1 MISFMRGVATGG
13 QCRARRVILP
23 AVLAET
29 TPRPSAGPSV
39 WPSSLEPPP
48 RSARLKLFERAG
60 LALMVVL
67 GVLGFFLFPTYPNY
81 DSIYSLLW
89 GREILDLA
97 TPTFDAFRAPTQHPL
112 SNLIGGALSLLG
124 TSGDRAWI
132 ALCIVSMI
140 ALLAG
145 LYRLG
150 RDLFTPVVGL
160 IAALLLASRLDFA
173 FLAARGYIDTGF
185 LAFVIWAAVLEV
197 QRPRRGLAPL
207 VLLALAGM
215 LRPEA
220 WLLGGVYWLWCLG
233 PATWRQRIVWGAIV
247 WLPAIVWL
255 GSDYLVM
262 GEPLYSFTHTSGLA
276 SELDRTR
283 TIDEIP
289 VILVSYLIDLVK
301 LPVFIGGIAGA
312 VLGLLLFPK
321 RTALP
326 IVLLV
331 VGVATFTAIGV
342 GGFSVIDRYLLVAAV
357 IVMLLAAIALGGW
370 SLLEPGKIRTI
381 WLVVAGL
388 AVLAGAGL
396 TATRLNLSTVL
407 RELEFRG
414 EARPSLAE
422 ALEHPK
428 TRAALE
434 RCGTLYLP
442 NHKTIPDARWITD
455 LPADRVL
462 ARTDRLV
469 PDQPTEGVVLITHQ
483 RRALFNQVLFDEL
496 QDPSKNLPPAGMDR
510 LVTTRYY
517 TVYAG
522 C

>member
-1 MISFMRGVATGG
+1 MI
-13 QCRARRVILP
+13 VIG
-23 AVLAET
+23 T
-29 TPRPSAGPSV
+29 
-39 WPSSLEPPP
+39 
-48 RSARLKLFERAG
+48 
-60 LALMVVL
+60 
-67 GVLGFFLFPTYPNY
+67 LGFFLFPTYPNY

-112 SNLIGGALSLLG
+112 SNVIGGALSLFG
-124 TSGDRAWI
+124 QVGDRLWI

-150 RDLFTPVVGL
+150 RDLFSPWVGL

-185 LAFVIWAAVLEV
+185 LAFVIWAAVLEI

-207 VLLALAGM
+207 ILLALAGM

-220 WLLGGVYWLWCLG
+220 WLLGGLYWLWCLG
-233 PATWRQRIVWGAIV
+233 PASWRQRIVWGVIV
-247 WLPAIVWL
+247 WIPAISWL

-276 SELDRTR
+276 AELERNKS
-283 TIDEIP
+283 IDEIP
-289 VILVSYLIDLVK
+289 VTLVSYLIDLVK
-301 LPVFIGGIAGA
+301 LPVFLGGLVGA

-321 RTALP
+321 RSAMP
-326 IVLLV
+326 IALLV
-331 VGVATFTAIGV
+331 IGVAIFFAIGV

-357 IVMLLAAIALGGW
+357 MVMLLCAIALGGW
-370 SLLEPGKIRTI
+370 SLLAPGRPRTI
-381 WLVVAGL
+381 WLSL
-388 AVLAGAGL
+388 AVLAVAAGAVL

-414 EARPSLAE
+414 EARPALAE
-422 ALEHPK
+422 ALDHPQ
-428 TRAALE
+428 TRAALD

-462 ARTDRLV
+462 ARTDPRV

-483 RRALFNQVLFDEL
+483 RRAIFNQVLFDEL
-496 QDPSKNLPPAGMDR
+496 QDPSMNLPPAGMDR
-510 LVTTRYY
+510 LVTTSYY